1 MIVIL
6 LVGLLLQYSWSRRRY
21 TQYLDKNS
29 DAARAMNHV
38 DSAPLVRVVHV
49 FKAVSDTK
57 TSKPTTSR
65 PVMLVVTCIHSFDRA
80 VQPLKNSKTTAR
92 DTLRINSLSSNERAT
107 CKVTALVC
115 LGAWVWRSVVG
126 GNESSG
132 VVNSGGARRKGR
144 GIRAASPVHVHLIPF
159 QNGSISSSFH

>member
-92 DTLRINSLSSNERAT
+92 DTLRINTLSSNLNERAT
-107 CKVTALVC
+107 SKVTALVC

-132 VVNSGGARRKGR
+132 VVAAREEKAGA
-144 GIRAASPVHVHLIPF
+144 IRATS
-159 QNGSISSSFH
+159 